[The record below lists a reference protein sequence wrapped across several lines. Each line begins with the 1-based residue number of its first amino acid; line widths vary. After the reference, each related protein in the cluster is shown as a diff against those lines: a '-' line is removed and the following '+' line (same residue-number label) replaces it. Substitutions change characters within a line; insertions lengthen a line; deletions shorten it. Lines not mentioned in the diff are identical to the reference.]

1 MLDNKA
7 RLDILL
13 RMLARKNRTSVD
25 DDINTSN
32 RVSRGFINKL
42 VISLNRVGIISNTEY
57 TEALERIW

>member
-13 RMLARKNRTSVD
+13 RILARKNRTSVD